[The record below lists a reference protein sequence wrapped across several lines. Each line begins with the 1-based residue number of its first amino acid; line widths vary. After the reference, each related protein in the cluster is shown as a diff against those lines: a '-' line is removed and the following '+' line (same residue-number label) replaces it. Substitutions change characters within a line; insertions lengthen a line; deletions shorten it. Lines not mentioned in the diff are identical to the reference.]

1 MAIYAMAAGAALCV
15 LVGVLGLVQL
25 TADQRVATSAVPLA
39 SKPEKDETFVLD
51 AIADRLGRPFT
62 GMAMELLG
70 PWRPKIRKRIDAAGR
85 PGGMTVETYARRT
98 AGYAVLFGLLGLLL
112 IVNGHALFGIL
123 AFLGSVQ
130 TELVLYSKRVA
141 RQDNIQRSMPDFL
154 DVLAVTVSAGLSF
167 RLALARVAESM
178 PGPLAEEFTV
188 ALRQMELGT
197 ARREAFEDLRNR
209 NSSEAV
215 NLFVTAI
222 LQAEELGAPLGT
234 ALVDIGT
241 DMRRESA
248 QWAKRKAQ
256 RTTPKITAIT
266 MSMTLPAL
274 MLVVLGALFIGSGMG
289 GANGIFGQ

>member
-1 MAIYAMAAGAALCV
+1 MVIYAMAAGGALSV
-15 LVGVLGLVQL
+15 LLGVIGLAQL
-25 TADQRVATSAVPLA
+25 TAGERVATSAVPVTT
-39 SKPEKDETFVLD
+39 KPAKQETFILD
-51 AIADRLGRPFT
+51 VIADLLGGPFARMT
-62 GMAMELLG
+62 MELLT
-70 PWRPKIRKRIDAAGR
+70 PWRLKIRKRIDAAGR
-85 PGGMTVETYARRT
+85 PGGMTVEIYARRT
-98 AGYAVLFGLLGLLL
+98 AGYTVLFGLLGLGL
-112 IVNGHALFGIL
+112 VANGQTLGAL
-123 AFLGSVQ
+123 AFLGCLQ

-178 PGPLAEEFTV
+178 PGPLSEEFMV

-197 ARREAFEDLRNR
+197 PRREAFEDLRNR
-209 NSSEAV
+209 NNSEAV

-234 ALVDIGT
+234 ALIDISS
-241 DMRRESA
+241 DMRREAA

-256 RTTPKITAIT
+256 RTTPKITAVS

-274 MLVVLGALFIGSGMG
+274 MLVVLGALFLGTDMG
-289 GANGIFGQ
+289 GAGGILGG